1 MIVDMRAERQDR
13 SDMPNAEADM
23 QDHNV
28 QPPAEK
34 VSSVPPA
41 AESSPFGV
49 WLDEDTA
56 PVERHE
62 PSPARWPLIVAIL
75 VSVLWATAILSW
87 GISASP
93 ILSPATLAPLGT
105 LALAGPM
112 LIAVLWLVG
121 QRSSRAEQRRFAL
134 TARDMREEAAALERA
149 VGAIGQALSANRFE
163 LSAQAIALSEMA
175 QAAETRFRTIARDLT
190 DDIQMVEAHGRTLAD
205 IAVTSQS
212 SMTQLLEALPR
223 AAEEIGQASDRMAE
237 AARSAH
243 IHAVELDAQFVA
255 LGRRGQ
261 DADTIASGAA
271 LRLATHIEQMEET
284 SRVAGVHLETV
295 TGNLANTIDA
305 LLDRTA
311 QAIDQSRLGI
321 TAQGEEMLA
330 MVASNQAALDRAAR
344 DSADAL
350 AERLTTV
357 DGAIARLTAELEAQR
372 MAGETMIDTLDTEL
386 ERVETRIAVLHAQG
400 TEKSQM
406 LAASISALGGS
417 ADAMTDAL
425 EAGETMANR
434 VIGTTETLLIAL
446 DAAAREI
453 DETLPEALGRLDQ
466 RMHASHEVVV
476 ETKPEL
482 LALVA
487 AAEST
492 HEAIEAIADVI
503 AEQRQTL
510 ETLSGSLIETLST
523 GRAKADALGMMVE
536 ETIERSHQFA
546 DEAAPKLVDALL
558 RVRETAATAA
568 EKARETLAD
577 VIPQAAS
584 ALEIASA
591 EAMRRATG
599 DTVERQVHAIVDA
612 TQNAVEAATRAT
624 ERLARQADM
633 IVEKTAIVESR
644 IEEARTEREEADRD
658 NFARRASLLVESLN
672 SASIDIAKI
681 YAPEV
686 TDSAWA
692 AYLKGDRGVFTR
704 RAVRILDSHQARGI
718 ADLYDE
724 DPKFRDHVN
733 RYIHDFEAMLRG
745 VLAQR
750 DGSPLGV
757 TLLSSDMGKLYVALA
772 QAIERLR

>member
-1 MIVDMRAERQDR
+1 MPDVDAEQAAYPAPFRAE
-13 SDMPNAEADM
+13 EAA
-23 QDHNV
+23 
-28 QPPAEK
+28 P
-34 VSSVPPA
+34 
-41 AESSPFGV
+41 SPLPLDDSP
-49 WLDEDTA
+49 WLDEGADPA
-56 PVERHE
+56 E
-62 PSPARWPLIVAIL
+62 PTPPARAPMILAIAAAL
-75 VSVLWATAILSW
+75 VWAGAVLGWGLSRT
-87 GISASP
+87 SE
-93 ILSPATLAPLGT
+93 LSPATLAPLVT
-105 LALAGPM
+105 MALAGPM
-112 LIAVLWLVG
+112 LIAILWLIV
-121 QRSSRAEQRRFAL
+121 QRTSRAEQRRFAM
-134 TARDMREEAAALERA
+134 TAHDMRVEAMALERA
-149 VGAIGQALSANRFE
+149 VEAIGQALAANRSE
-163 LSAQAIALSEMA
+163 LSAQAVALSEMA
-175 QAAETRFRTIARDLT
+175 QAAETRFNTIARDLA

-205 IAVTSQS
+205 IAGTSQAS
-212 SMTQLLEALPR
+212 LTQLLDALPR
-223 AAEEIGQASDRMAE
+223 AADEVGEASDRMAE
-237 AARSAH
+237 AARSAES
-243 IHAVELDAQFVA
+243 HAAALDAQFVA

-271 LRLATHIEQMEET
+271 LRLATHIEQMEAT
-284 SRVAGVHLETV
+284 SRTASEHLENV
-295 TGNLANTIDA
+295 TANVAVTIDE

-311 QAIDQSRLGI
+311 EAIDQSRKGI
-321 TAQGEEMLA
+321 AAQGEAMLA
-330 MVASNQAALDRAAR
+330 MVSANQAALDNAAR
-344 DSADAL
+344 NSADAL
-350 AERLTTV
+350 AERITTV
-357 DGAIARLTAELEAQR
+357 DGAVTRLTGELEAQR
-372 MAGETMIDTLDTEL
+372 IMGEAMIDTLDTAL
-386 ERVETRIAVLHAQG
+386 DRVEARIAVLHSQG

-417 ADAMTDAL
+417 ADAMTGAL

-466 RMHASHEVVV
+466 RMHASHEIVVQ
-476 ETKPEL
+476 TKPEL

-510 ETLSGSLIETLST
+510 ETLSGSLIETLTS
-523 GRAKADALGMMVE
+523 GRAKADALGMMVD
-536 ETIERSHQFA
+536 ETIDRTHRFA

-558 RVRETAATAA
+558 HVRETAATAA
-568 EKARETLAD
+568 EKARETLAE
-577 VIPQAAS
+577 VIPQAAQ
-584 ALEIASA
+584 ALEQASA

-599 DTVERQVHAIVDA
+599 DTVERQVHAIIDA
-612 TQNAVEAATRAT
+612 TQGAVEAATRAT
-624 ERLARQADM
+624 ERLARQADL
-633 IVEKTAIVESR
+633 IVEKTGLVEAR
-644 IEEARTEREEADRD
+644 IEDARTEREEADRD

-672 SASIDIAKI
+672 SASIDITKI

-704 RAVRILDSHQARGI
+704 RAVRILDSHQARDI
-718 ADLYDE
+718 ADLYD
-724 DPKFRDHVN
+724 DDAKFRDHVN

>member
-1 MIVDMRAERQDR
+1 MIVDLRAERQDR
-13 SDMPNAEADM
+13 SDMPEAEALPVDHPTPYATDRGGDM
-23 QDHNV
+23 GDSALPL
-28 QPPAEK
+28 PP
-34 VSSVPPA
+34 
-41 AESSPFGV
+41 SP
-49 WLDEDTA
+49 WLDEGTDGMA
-56 PVERHE
+56 HE
-62 PSPARWPLIVAIL
+62 LEPASPIPLIVAG
-75 VSVLWATAILSW
+75 VAAIGWFGGALAWGLS
-87 GISASP
+87 GMAVMSP
-93 ILSPATLAPLGT
+93 TTLAPIVT
-105 LALAGPM
+105 LALAGPL
-112 LIAVLWLVG
+112 LIAVLWLVT
-121 QRSSRAEQRRFAL
+121 QRNSQAEQRRFAM
-134 TARDMREEAAALERA
+134 TAHDMRREAMALEQA
-149 VGAIGQALSANRFE
+149 VTAIGHALAANRSE

-175 QAAETRFRTIARDLT
+175 QAAETRFNTIARDLA
-190 DDIQMVEAHGRTLAD
+190 DDIQMVELHGRTLAEV
-205 IAVTSQS
+205 AGTSQAS
-212 SMTQLLEALPR
+212 LNQLLDALP
-223 AAEEIGQASDRMAE
+223 QATDAVGEAGDRMAE
-237 AARSAH
+237 AARSAQT
-243 IHAVELDAQFVA
+243 HAAALDAQFVA

-271 LRLATHIEQMEET
+271 LRLAQHIEQMEAT
-284 SRVAGVHLETV
+284 SRTAGEHLENV
-295 TGNLANTIDA
+295 TANVAVAIDE

-311 QAIDQSRLGI
+311 EAIDQSRKGI
-321 TAQGEEMLA
+321 AAQGDAMLA
-330 MVASNQAALDRAAR
+330 MVSANQAALDSAAR

-350 AERLTTV
+350 AERITTV
-357 DGAIARLTAELEAQR
+357 DGAVARLTGELDAQR
-372 MAGETMIDTLDTEL
+372 IAGEAMIDALDTAL
-386 ERVETRIAVLHAQG
+386 DRVETRIAVLHAQG

-417 ADAMTDAL
+417 ADAMTGAL

-453 DETLPEALGRLDQ
+453 DETLPEALGRLDE
-466 RMHASHEVVV
+466 RMHASHHVVV
-476 ETKPEL
+476 QTKPEL

-510 ETLSGSLIETLST
+510 ETLSGSLIETLSS
-523 GRAKADALGMMVE
+523 GRAKADALGMMVD
-536 ETIERSHQFA
+536 ETIERSHRFA

-558 RVRETAATAA
+558 QVRETAATAA
-568 EKARETLAD
+568 EQARETLAE
-577 VIPQAAS
+577 VIPQAAE
-584 ALEIASA
+584 ALERASA
-591 EAMRRATG
+591 DAMRRATG
-599 DTVERQVHAIVDA
+599 DTVERQIHAIVDA
-612 TQNAVEAATRAT
+612 TQGAVEAATRAT
-624 ERLARQADM
+624 ERLARQADL
-633 IVEKTAIVESR
+633 IVEKTGIVEAR

-704 RAVRILDSHQARGI
+704 RAVRILDSHQAREI
-718 ADLYDE
+718 ADLYD
-724 DPKFRDHVN
+724 DDLKFRDHVN

>member
-1 MIVDMRAERQDR
+1 MIVDLRAERQDR
-13 SDMPNAEADM
+13 SDMPDVDAEQAAYPAPFRAEEAAPSPLPVAD
-23 QDHNV
+23 
-28 QPPAEK
+28 
-34 VSSVPPA
+34 
-41 AESSPFGV
+41 SP
-49 WLDEDTA
+49 WLDEGA
-56 PVERHE
+56 E
-62 PSPARWPLIVAIL
+62 PAEPTPPARAPMILAIAAAL
-75 VSVLWATAILSW
+75 VWAGAVLGWGLSRT
-87 GISASP
+87 SE
-93 ILSPATLAPLGT
+93 LSPATLAPLVT
-105 LALAGPM
+105 MALAGPM
-112 LIAVLWLVG
+112 LIAILWLIV
-121 QRSSRAEQRRFAL
+121 QRTSRAEQRRFAM
-134 TARDMREEAAALERA
+134 TAHDMRIEALALERA
-149 VGAIGQALSANRFE
+149 VEAIGQALAANRSE
-163 LSAQAIALSEMA
+163 LSAQAVALSEMA
-175 QAAETRFRTIARDLT
+175 QAAETRFNTIARDLA
-190 DDIQMVEAHGRTLAD
+190 DDIQMVEAHGRTLAE
-205 IAVTSQS
+205 IAGTSQAS
-212 SMTQLLEALPR
+212 LTQLLDALPR
-223 AAEEIGQASDRMAE
+223 AADEVGEASDRMAE
-237 AARSAH
+237 AARSAES
-243 IHAVELDAQFVA
+243 HAAALDAQFVA

-271 LRLATHIEQMEET
+271 LRLATHIEQMEAT
-284 SRVAGVHLETV
+284 SRTASEHLENV
-295 TGNLANTIDA
+295 TANVAVTIDE

-311 QAIDQSRLGI
+311 EAIDQSRKGI
-321 TAQGEEMLA
+321 AAQGEAMLA
-330 MVASNQAALDRAAR
+330 MVSANQAALDNAAR
-344 DSADAL
+344 NSADAL
-350 AERLTTV
+350 AERITTV
-357 DGAIARLTAELEAQR
+357 DGAVTRLTGELEAQR
-372 MAGETMIDTLDTEL
+372 IMGEAMIDTLDTAL
-386 ERVETRIAVLHAQG
+386 DRVEARIAVLHSQG

-417 ADAMTDAL
+417 ADAMTGAL

-476 ETKPEL
+476 QTKPEL

-510 ETLSGSLIETLST
+510 ETLSGSLIETLTS
-523 GRAKADALGMMVE
+523 GRAKADALGMMVD
-536 ETIERSHQFA
+536 ETIDRTHRFA

-558 RVRETAATAA
+558 QVRETASTAA
-568 EKARETLAD
+568 EKARETLAE
-577 VIPQAAS
+577 VIPQAAQ
-584 ALEIASA
+584 ALELASA

-599 DTVERQVHAIVDA
+599 DTVERQVHAIIDA
-612 TQNAVEAATRAT
+612 TQGAVEAATRAT
-624 ERLARQADM
+624 ERLARQADL
-633 IVEKTAIVESR
+633 IVEKTGLVEAR
-644 IEEARTEREEADRD
+644 IEDARTEREEADRD

-672 SASIDIAKI
+672 SASIDITKI

-704 RAVRILDSHQARGI
+704 RAVRILDSHQARDI
-718 ADLYDE
+718 ADLYD
-724 DPKFRDHVN
+724 DDAKFRDHVN

>member
-1 MIVDMRAERQDR
+1 MIVDLRAERQDR
-13 SDMPNAEADM
+13 SDLLEEASFDEDAHQPAEAPEPIL
-23 QDHNV
+23 
-28 QPPAEK
+28 PPAPGQPARIWLEDQVAIPAETPAPQWPLFVAIG
-34 VSSVPPA
+34 VSA
-41 AESSPFGV
+41 L
-49 WLDEDTA
+49 WLIGILLWGLAGSA
-56 PVERHE
+56 PV
-62 PSPARWPLIVAIL
+62 
-75 VSVLWATAILSW
+75 T
-87 GISASP
+87 
-93 ILSPATLAPLGT
+93 PATLAPVLT

-112 LIAVLWLVG
+112 LVALLWLIA
-121 QRSSRAEQRRFAL
+121 QRGSRAEQRRFAL
-134 TARDMREEAAALERA
+134 TARDMRDEALALESA
-149 VGAIGQALSANRFE
+149 VAAIGRMLEANRGE
-163 LSAQAIALSEMA
+163 LSAQAMALAEMA
-175 QAAETRFRTIARDLT
+175 QAAETRFNAIARDLS

-205 IAVTSQS
+205 VAGTSQS
-212 SMTQLLEALPR
+212 NLAHLLDALPH
-223 AAEEIGQASDRMAE
+223 AVDEVGEASDRMAE
-237 AARSAH
+237 AARSAQG
-243 IHAVELDAQFVA
+243 HAAALDAQLVA

-271 LRLATHIEQMEET
+271 QRLAAHIEQMEAT
-284 SRVAGVHLETV
+284 SRSASAHLETV
-295 TGNLANTIDA
+295 TAHVAATIDA
-305 LLDRTA
+305 LIDRA
-311 QAIDQSRLGI
+311 GQALDQSRQGL
-321 TAQGEEMLA
+321 AEQGEA
-330 MVASNQAALDRAAR
+330 MVALVGANQHALDSAAR

-350 AERLTTV
+350 AERLTQV
-357 DGAIARLTAELEAQR
+357 DGAVTRLTAELEAQR
-372 MAGETMIDTLDTEL
+372 IAGEAIVDTLDAQL
-386 ERVETRIAVLHAQG
+386 DRVETRIATLHVQG

-417 ADAMTDAL
+417 ADAMTGAL
-425 EAGETMANR
+425 EAGESMANR

-453 DETLPEALGRLDQ
+453 DETLPEALARLDQ
-466 RMHASHEVVV
+466 RIVGSHEVVV
-476 ETKPEL
+476 RTKPEL
-482 LALVA
+482 LALVT

-492 HEAIEAIADVI
+492 HEAIEAIAEVI

-510 ETLSGSLIETLST
+510 ETLSGTLIETLST

-536 ETIERSHQFA
+536 ETIDRTNQFA

-558 RVRETAATAA
+558 RVRETAVTAA
-568 EKARETLAD
+568 DSARETLAN
-577 VIPQAAS
+577 VIPEAAS
-584 ALEIASA
+584 VLEHASA

-599 DTVERQVHAIVDA
+599 NTVERQVHAIVDA
-612 TQNAVEAATRAT
+612 TQSAVEAATRAT
-624 ERLARQADM
+624 ERLARQAEL
-633 IVEKTAIVESR
+633 IAEKTAVVESR
-644 IEEARTEREEADRD
+644 IEEARTEREDADRD

-704 RAVRILDSHQARGI
+704 RAVRILDSHQARDI
-718 ADLYDE
+718 ADLYDQ
-724 DPKFRDHVN
+724 DTKFREHVN

>member
-1 MIVDMRAERQDR
+1 M
-13 SDMPNAEADM
+13 SDAEAGPV
-23 QDHNV
+23 DH
-28 QPPAEK
+28 A
-34 VSSVPPA
+34 SSLLPETDA
-41 AESSPFGV
+41 AVAPLYASP
-49 WLDEDTA
+49 WLDEGGDPIDQT
-56 PVERHE
+56 P
-62 PSPARWPLIVAIL
+62 PSRWPLVLAVAIASLWMAAVLAWGL
-75 VSVLWATAILSW
+75 VF
-87 GISASP
+87 SAE
-93 ILSPATLAPLGT
+93 LSPAVLAPLVT

-112 LIAVLWLVG
+112 LIAILWLVA
-121 QRSSRAEQRRFAL
+121 QRSSRVEQRRFAL
-134 TARDMREEAAALERA
+134 TAHEMRVEAIALERA
-149 VGAIGQALSANRFE
+149 VAAIGQALAANRSE

-175 QAAETRFRTIARDLT
+175 QAAEMRFNAIARDLA
-190 DDIQMVEAHGRTLAD
+190 DDIQMVEAHGRTLAEV
-205 IAVTSQS
+205 AGTSQAS
-212 SMTQLLEALPR
+212 LSLLLDALPR
-223 AAEEIGQASDRMAE
+223 AADEIGEAGDRMAE
-237 AARSAH
+237 AARSAET
-243 IHAVELDAQFVA
+243 HAAALDAQFVA

-271 LRLATHIEQMEET
+271 LRLASHIEQMEAT
-284 SRVAGVHLETV
+284 SRTASEHLENV
-295 TGNLANTIDA
+295 TANVAVTIDA

-311 QAIDQSRLGI
+311 EAIDLSRQGI
-321 TAQGEEMLA
+321 AAQGEAMLA
-330 MVASNQAALDRAAR
+330 MVAANQAALDSAAR

-357 DGAIARLTAELEAQR
+357 DNAVARLTGELAAQR
-372 MAGETMIDTLDTEL
+372 IAGETMIDTLDTEL
-386 ERVETRIAVLHAQG
+386 ERVETRLTVLHAQG
-400 TEKSQM
+400 TEKTQM

-417 ADAMTDAL
+417 ADAMTGAL

-434 VIGTTETLLIAL
+434 VIGTTEGLLIAL

-453 DETLPEALGRLDQ
+453 DETLPEALGRLDE
-466 RMHASHEVVV
+466 RMHASHQVVV

-523 GRAKADALGMMVE
+523 GRAKADALAMMVD
-536 ETIERSHQFA
+536 ETIDRSHRFA
-546 DEAAPKLVDALL
+546 DEAAPKLVEALL
-558 RVRETAATAA
+558 HVRETAATAA
-568 EKARETLAD
+568 ETARETLAD
-577 VIPQAAS
+577 VIPQAANV
-584 ALEIASA
+584 LEQAST
-591 EAMRRATG
+591 EAMRRAIG

-612 TQNAVEAATRAT
+612 TQDAVDAATRAT
-624 ERLARQADM
+624 ERLARQADL
-633 IVEKTAIVESR
+633 IVEKTAIVEAR

-672 SASIDIAKI
+672 SASIDITKI

>member
-1 MIVDMRAERQDR
+1 MIVDLRAERQDR
-13 SDMPNAEADM
+13 SDLLDEEPIGMATQAPFDAPEPIAPPAPGQPASIWLEDQIGIAAEA
-23 QDHNV
+23 
-28 QPPAEK
+28 PA
-34 VSSVPPA
+34 P
-41 AESSPFGV
+41 
-49 WLDEDTA
+49 
-56 PVERHE
+56 
-62 PSPARWPLIVAIL
+62 RWPLFVAI
-75 VSVLWATAILSW
+75 STSALWLIGILIW
-87 GISASP
+87 GMVGLAQVTP
-93 ILSPATLAPLGT
+93 TTLAPIVT

-112 LIAVLWLVG
+112 LVAVLWLIL
-121 QRSSRAEQRRFAL
+121 QRGSRAEQRRFAL
-134 TARDMREEAAALERA
+134 TARDMRDEALALESAVAA
-149 VGAIGQALSANRFE
+149 VGRMLEANRSE
-163 LSAQAIALSEMA
+163 LSAQAIALAEMA
-175 QAAETRFRTIARDLT
+175 QAAETRFNAIARDLS

-205 IAVTSQS
+205 VAGTSQTS
-212 SMTQLLEALPR
+212 LAQLLDALPH
-223 AAEEIGQASDRMAE
+223 AVDEVGEASDRMAE
-237 AARSAH
+237 AARSAQS
-243 IHAVELDAQFVA
+243 HAAALDAQLVA

-271 LRLATHIEQMEET
+271 QRLAAHIEQMEAT
-284 SRVAGVHLETV
+284 SRVASSHLETV
-295 TGNLANTIDA
+295 TANVATTIDT

-311 QAIDQSRLGI
+311 DAIDQSRQGI
-321 TAQGEEMLA
+321 AAQGEAMLA
-330 MVASNQAALDRAAR
+330 MVSANQAALDSAAR
-344 DSADAL
+344 DSAEAL
-350 AERLTTV
+350 AERLTQV
-357 DGAIARLTAELEAQR
+357 DGTVTQLTAQLEAQR
-372 MAGETMIDTLDTEL
+372 IAGEAIVDTLDTQL
-386 ERVETRIAVLHAQG
+386 DRVETRIATLHVQG

-417 ADAMTDAL
+417 ADAMTGAL

-453 DETLPEALGRLDQ
+453 DETLPEALARLDQ
-466 RMHASHEVVV
+466 RIANSHEVVV
-476 ETKPEL
+476 QTKPAGIGEND
-482 LALVA
+482 
-487 AAEST
+487 T
-492 HEAIEAIADVI
+492 EAIAEVI

-510 ETLSGSLIETLST
+510 ENLSGTLIETLST

-536 ETIERSHQFA
+536 ETIDRTNQFA

-558 RVRETAATAA
+558 RVRETAVTAA
-568 EKARETLAD
+568 DSARETLAN
-577 VIPQAAS
+577 VIPEAATI
-584 ALEIASA
+584 LEQASA

-599 DTVERQVHAIVDA
+599 NTVERQVHAIVDA
-612 TQNAVEAATRAT
+612 TQSAVEAATRAT
-624 ERLARQADM
+624 ERLARQAEL
-633 IVEKTAIVESR
+633 ITEKTAVIESR
-644 IEEARTEREEADRD
+644 IEDARTEREDADRD

-704 RAVRILDSHQARGI
+704 RAVRILDSHQARDI
-718 ADLYDE
+718 ADLYDQ
-724 DPKFRDHVN
+724 DLKFREHVN

>member
-1 MIVDMRAERQDR
+1 MIVDLRAERQDR
-13 SDMPNAEADM
+13 SDTPDVDAEQAAYPAPFRAEEAAPSPLPLAD
-23 QDHNV
+23 
-28 QPPAEK
+28 
-34 VSSVPPA
+34 
-41 AESSPFGV
+41 SP
-49 WLDEDTA
+49 WLDEGADPA
-56 PVERHE
+56 E
-62 PSPARWPLIVAIL
+62 PTPPARAPMILAIAAAL
-75 VSVLWATAILSW
+75 VWAGAVLGWGLSRT
-87 GISASP
+87 SE
-93 ILSPATLAPLGT
+93 LSPATLAPLVT
-105 LALAGPM
+105 MALAGPM
-112 LIAVLWLVG
+112 LIAILWLIV
-121 QRSSRAEQRRFAL
+121 QRTSRAEQRRFAM
-134 TARDMREEAAALERA
+134 TAHDMRVEAMALERA
-149 VGAIGQALSANRFE
+149 VEAIGQALAANRSE

-175 QAAETRFRTIARDLT
+175 QAAETRFNTIARDLA
-190 DDIQMVEAHGRTLAD
+190 DDIQMVEAHGRTLAE
-205 IAVTSQS
+205 IAGTSQAS
-212 SMTQLLEALPR
+212 LTQLLDALPR
-223 AAEEIGQASDRMAE
+223 AADEVGEASDRMAE
-237 AARSAH
+237 AARSAES
-243 IHAVELDAQFVA
+243 HAAALDAQFVA

-271 LRLATHIEQMEET
+271 LRLATHIEQMEAT
-284 SRVAGVHLETV
+284 SRTASEHLENV
-295 TGNLANTIDA
+295 TANVAVTIDE

-311 QAIDQSRLGI
+311 EAIDQSRKGI
-321 TAQGEEMLA
+321 AAQGEAMLA
-330 MVASNQAALDRAAR
+330 MVSANQAALDNAAR
-344 DSADAL
+344 NSADAL
-350 AERLTTV
+350 AERITTV
-357 DGAIARLTAELEAQR
+357 DGAVTRLTGELEAQR
-372 MAGETMIDTLDTEL
+372 IAGEAMIDTLDTAL
-386 ERVETRIAVLHAQG
+386 DRVEARIAVLHSQG

-417 ADAMTDAL
+417 ADAMTGAL

-476 ETKPEL
+476 QTKPEL

-510 ETLSGSLIETLST
+510 ETLSGSLIETLTS
-523 GRAKADALGMMVE
+523 GRAKADALGMMVD
-536 ETIERSHQFA
+536 ETIDRTHRFA

-558 RVRETAATAA
+558 HVRETAATAA
-568 EKARETLAD
+568 EKARETLAE
-577 VIPQAAS
+577 VIPQAAQ
-584 ALEIASA
+584 ALEQASA

-599 DTVERQVHAIVDA
+599 DTVERQVHAIIDA
-612 TQNAVEAATRAT
+612 TQGAVEAATRAT
-624 ERLARQADM
+624 ERLARQADL
-633 IVEKTAIVESR
+633 IVEKTGLVEAR
-644 IEEARTEREEADRD
+644 IEDARTEREEADRD

-672 SASIDIAKI
+672 SASIDITKI

-704 RAVRILDSHQARGI
+704 RAVRILDSHQARDI
-718 ADLYDE
+718 ADLYD
-724 DPKFRDHVN
+724 DDAKFRDHVN